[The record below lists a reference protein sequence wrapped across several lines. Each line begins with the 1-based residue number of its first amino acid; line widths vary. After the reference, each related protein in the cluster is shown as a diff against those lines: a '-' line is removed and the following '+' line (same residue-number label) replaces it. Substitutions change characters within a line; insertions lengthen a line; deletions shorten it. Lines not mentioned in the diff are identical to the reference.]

1 MMLRVATL
9 LLVVT
14 AVYGC
19 NWSEIYLS
27 CSKDERV
34 FADLSPSTASVSGL
48 NVCKN
53 EAQASGFSVGY
64 DYLCPSGNCD
74 YIYFQNLQDRPAG
87 KYCHGYTSCN
97 DFRFASLG
105 GTHYQYNDN
114 TRAWTKKYLKCDAA
128 DEESQS
134 GLTLS
139 ECNNLAVSLGHGFMY
154 HNVNNGCN
162 TMKTCD
168 SFQSASTDGQ
178 NYKLTGS
185 KASYHYTL
193 KGDSGSEKVSIDGGS
208 SITLTTTAEDYYT
221 CSSDL
226 TIKFTNDGSGKDVV
240 FDSDEDFVAE
250 LNGKDVS
257 DGAFNWNGEYEISF

>member
-1 MMLRVATL
+1 M
-9 LLVVT
+9 
-14 AVYGC
+14 
-19 NWSEIYLS
+19 
-27 CSKDERV
+27 
-34 FADLSPSTASVSGL
+34 SPSTGAVSGL

-64 DYLCPSGNCD
+64 DYLCPSGNCN

-114 TRAWTKKYLKCDAA
+114 TRKEAYQYFDTFTQNNSRTLHYYYNPAYIFHYYSGAWTKKYLKCDAA

-139 ECNNLAVSLGHGFMY
+139 ECNNLAVSLGHGYMY

-185 KASYHYTL
+185 KSKL
-193 KGDSGSEKVSIDGGS
+193 
-208 SITLTTTAEDYYT
+208 
-221 CSSDL
+221 
-226 TIKFTNDGSGKDVV
+226 
-240 FDSDEDFVAE
+240 
-250 LNGKDVS
+250 
-257 DGAFNWNGEYEISF
+257 ISKCVHLILFLFLSKERVT